1 MPATL
6 AAPAWPIDHRRPGFV
21 RICAA
26 LVMCG
31 ATAFSALYF
40 VQPLMPVFA
49 AEFGI
54 GVTQAGMS
62 LSLPTFALA
71 LGLVVTGPVS
81 DAIGRKPVILFS
93 TLATAVLLLAMAA
106 AASWVQFLALRT
118 LLGLL
123 LGGITAINLT
133 YLAEEMERESLGRA
147 VGYVLAGN
155 SIGGM
160 LARLLVGT
168 MVDTTGWRLPV
179 AALAGI
185 ALLSAALLWLWLPA
199 SRNFRP
205 RRARLGPVIA
215 AYRMHLQMPGL
226 RDAVLQGFLLMSC
239 FVAFFNVIGFHLL
252 SPGIGLGQH
261 AVGLVSIAF
270 LPSTFAAVESA
281 RAAERFGR
289 RRVALAATGLAIAG
303 VLLTLSPWLPLLF
316 LGILLFTLGFFGAHS
331 LAASDVGRLAT
342 EARGQAT
349 ALYQIAFYVGASLAG
364 VTAGLAWDQGH
375 WTGVAG
381 ALCGMLGLAAA
392 IRFRSR
398 PD

>member
-6 AAPAWPIDHRRPGFV
+6 AAPSWPIDHRRPGFG

-49 AEFGI
+49 EEFGI

-62 LSLPTFALA
+62 LSLPTIALA

-81 DAIGRKPVILFS
+81 DAVGRKPVILFS
-93 TLATAVLLLAMAA
+93 TLMTAVLLLAMAA
-106 AASWVQFLALRT
+106 ATDWTMFLVFRT
-118 LLGLL
+118 ALGLI
-123 LGGITAINLT
+123 LGGITAINLAW
-133 YLAEEMERESLGRA
+133 LAEEMDRESLGRA

-168 MVDTTGWRLPV
+168 MVETTGWRLPV
-179 AALAGI
+179 AALAGV
-185 ALLSAALLWLWLPA
+185 ALVSAAMLWLWLPA

-205 RRARLGPVIA
+205 RRARLGPAMA
-215 AYRMHLQMPGL
+215 AYLMHLRTPGL
-226 RDAVLQGFLLMSC
+226 REAVLQGFLLMAC
-239 FVAFFNVIGFHLL
+239 FVAFFNVIGFQLL
-252 SPGIGLGQH
+252 SPEIGLGQH

-270 LPSTFAAVESA
+270 LPSTYAAVASA
-281 RAAERFGR
+281 RAAELFGR
-289 RRVALAATGLAIAG
+289 RRAALVCIGLAMAG
-303 VLLTLSPWLPLLF
+303 VLMTLSAWLPLLC

-331 LAASDVGRLAT
+331 LAAADVGRQAT

-364 VTAGLAWDQGH
+364 VTAGLAWDQGG
-375 WTGVAG
+375 WTGVTG

-392 IRFRSR
+392 IRLRS
-398 PD
+398 PAA